1 MKRALLLLLVLVALV
16 LAACGNDKDESSEP
30 ADETTQEPD
39 QSEESGESETNTSE
53 ADEANENETDDED
66 ASESEKADDEE
77 SGEIDHSAIEDF
89 EEFDVIADNIDLNS
103 YKSILETDNKGNRI
117 ILFEDASGE
126 KEFKSVFVKNDK
138 RLKIIKLK
146 DDGLLF
152 NEIID

>member
-30 ADETTQEPD
+30 ADGTTQEPD
-39 QSEESGESETNTSE
+39 QSEESGESETNE
-53 ADEANENETDDED
+53 DATDDEE

-77 SGEIDHSAIEDF
+77 SGEIDHSAIEGF
-89 EEFDVIADNIDLNS
+89 EEFDVIADNIDLDS

-117 ILFEDASGE
+117 ILFEDASGK